1 MLVGAMILLVMA
13 VLVAVAIVFGVVLAV
28 GTLLTAT
35 RDRFMRGAGV
45 RK

>member
-1 MLVGAMILLVMA
+1 MFVGLLILLTLA
-13 VLVAVAIVFGVVLAV
+13 VLVAVAIVFGIVIAV

-45 RK
+45 HK